1 MDGGGRFAEPLTSP
15 GPSRPQAGVAAER
28 RRRNLHRDPV
38 RVRPPGVRS
47 SKLGSF
53 ARCLDNWSMAIAA
66 LNLPRGSGFAASALI
81 IGASIVYGTI
91 RGGHVAEVTA
101 RIEDARN
108 ALGSALGMPIAAV
121 ALSGQ
126 KQLSRDDILAS
137 AGVTAHTS
145 LLFFDVAAARVR
157 LKSNPWI
164 AEASVQTLY
173 PDRLQIGVTERA
185 PFALWQQD
193 GRVFVISTDG
203 TVLEPFT
210 AQRFTNLPLVVGR
223 GAQARAKDFLA
234 LLDRYPDL
242 RKNLRAC
249 VLVAERRWNL
259 RLKNGIDVRLPEE
272 DVERAI
278 EQFAALNR
286 NDRLISRD
294 ITVVDMRLPD
304 RIVVQLSEAAAA
316 ARAEALKAK
325 MPKNKGGTA

>member
-15 GPSRPQAGVAAER
+15 GPTRPQAGVAAER
-28 RRRNLHRDPV
+28 RRRNLRRDPV
-38 RVRPPGVRS
+38 RARPLARS
-47 SKLGSF
+47 SKFGSF
-53 ARCLDNWSMAIAA
+53 ARCLDNWSMAIAT
-66 LNLPRGSGFAASALI
+66 LNLPRGSGIAASALI
-81 IGASIVYGTI
+81 IGASIAYGTV
-91 RGGHVAEVTA
+91 RGGHVPEIAA
-101 RIEDARN
+101 SIEDARN
-108 ALGSALGMPIAAV
+108 ALGSALGMPVAAV

-126 KQLSRDDILAS
+126 RQLSRDDVLAS
-137 AGVTAHTS
+137 AGVNPHTS
-145 LLFFDVAAARVR
+145 LLFFDVEAARAR
-157 LKSNPWI
+157 LKNNPWI

-185 PFALWQQD
+185 AFALWQHD
-193 GRVFVISTDG
+193 GRVFVISADG

-210 AQRFTNLPLVVGR
+210 AQRFTTLPLVVGG
-223 GAQARAKDFLA
+223 GAQLRARDFLA
-234 LLDRYPDL
+234 LLDRYPDIK
-242 RKNLRAC
+242 KNVRAY

-259 RLKNGIDVRLPEE
+259 RLKNGIDVRLPAD
-272 DVERAI
+272 DVEHAL

-294 ITVVDMRLPD
+294 ITAVDLRLPD